1 MIWTLSKI
9 FKIIRER
16 NYVQQSFFIYRAFC
30 GSIFLLNSLVAE
42 KIKSLYNFYLMI
54 RNADFLPRD
63 PLNIVDVFGLFLGI
77 ISEIRSRIDALSAF
91 SVVVATTVLNFKN

>member
-1 MIWTLSKI
+1 MYNNHFLYTEH
-9 FKIIRER
+9 F
-16 NYVQQSFFIYRAFC
+16 VVPF
-30 GSIFLLNSLVAE
+30 FLLNSLVAE

-54 RNADFLPRD
+54 CNADFLPRD

>member
-1 MIWTLSKI
+1 MYNNHFLYTEH
-9 FKIIRER
+9 F
-16 NYVQQSFFIYRAFC
+16 VVPF
-30 GSIFLLNSLVAE
+30 FLLNSLVAE
-42 KIKSLYNFYLMI
+42 KIKSLYNFYFMI